1 MTGGI
6 YCNHGPEKLC
16 AMCEI
21 DLLKRERDALA
32 SRLAASAERVKVL
45 EGEGS
50 AEREVRNAC
59 ARACEKWKG
68 RAEAVVDH
76 LLTEGAE
83 ARKAAIEWLNKVT
96 HEASVLRVVNADL
109 TRERDRLVDQLRFH
123 AEMGRVNTRERAEA
137 IEAVEAR
144 ARVLEV
150 ALRPFALL
158 ADEPHSG
165 DPNETHTACSMRRSD
180 LQGANRALAATPA
193 ALLAAEWAREEVVR
207 AARTAHNGSID
218 RCQSCE
224 VCAACSALAA
234 AEKAAGLGG
243 SS

>member
-6 YCNHGPEKLC
+6 YCNHGSEKLC
-16 AMCEI
+16 AVCEI
-21 DLLKRERDALA
+21 DLLKRERDTLA
-32 SRLAASAERVKVL
+32 SRLAASAERVKAM

-68 RAEAVVDH
+68 RADAAEAVVDH
-76 LLTEGAE
+76 LLTEAAE

-137 IEAVEAR
+137 VDAAEAR
-144 ARVLEV
+144 VRVLEA
-150 ALRPFALL
+150 ALLPFALL

-165 DPNETHTACSMRRSD
+165 DPNETHTACSVRRSD
-180 LQGANRALAATPA
+180 LQRANRALFTTD
-193 ALLAAEWAREEVVR
+193 
-207 AARTAHNGSID
+207 AAR
-218 RCQSCE
+218 
-224 VCAACSALAA
+224 
-234 AEKAAGLGG
+234 KAAGLGG